1 MQQNIHN
8 EERISTYEN
17 QSMNDNNPDCIITE
31 QNMAYGLQTF
41 SGNRDKHNTV
51 DMIQEIYDDTVHNA
65 DTTQQNEIY
74 EELDVPQIE
83 SPIAEDI
90 LVLLTQG
97 KRINFCSF
105 N

>member
-8 EERISTYEN
+8 EEQISTYEN
-17 QSMNDNNPDCIITE
+17 QSMNDNNPDCIITD
-31 QNMAYGLQTF
+31 QNIAYGSQTF
-41 SGNRDKHNTV
+41 SGTTNKHNTV

-65 DTTQQNEIY
+65 DATQQIEIY

-83 SPIAEDI
+83 SPIEDNV
-90 LVLLTQG
+90 LVSSTQG